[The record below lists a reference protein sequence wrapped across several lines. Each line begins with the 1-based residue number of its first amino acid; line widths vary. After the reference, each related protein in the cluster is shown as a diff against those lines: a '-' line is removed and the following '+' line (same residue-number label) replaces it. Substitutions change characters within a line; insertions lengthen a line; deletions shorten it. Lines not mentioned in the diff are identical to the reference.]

1 MSSALPPK
9 ADSALA
15 LADRGGADAEAGE
28 GGVVEREHASQCLAL
43 SRRDRTMRCCCGLT
57 ILAARLERA
66 LNAGAEL
73 AVHPRLLHTSRAFD
87 LPTAR
92 QARVGWGEMGVIKRR
107 AECAERKL
115 TMSISPI
122 CMVAFADRVVTRIT
136 VWSDWADSLR
146 GGGAQNP

>member
-1 MSSALPPK
+1 MSSALPLK

-28 GGVVEREHASQCLAL
+28 GGVVEREHASQCLAR

-57 ILAARLERA
+57 ILVARLERA
-66 LNAGAEL
+66 FNAGAEL

-107 AECAERKL
+107 AECAERK
-115 TMSISPI
+115 
-122 CMVAFADRVVTRIT
+122 ADNVHIAHLHGCFRR
-136 VWSDWADSLR
+136 SR
-146 GGGAQNP
+146 GHAHYGVERLG

>member
-1 MSSALPPK
+1 M
-9 ADSALA
+9 ADVLEPLATPA

-28 GGVVEREHASQCLAL
+28 GGVVEREHASQCLAR

-57 ILAARLERA
+57 ILVARLERA

-107 AECAERKL
+107 AERAERKADNVHIAHL
-115 TMSISPI
+115 HGCFRRSWSP
-122 CMVAFADRVVTRIT
+122 A
-136 VWSDWADSLR
+136 
-146 GGGAQNP
+146 